1 MTVADAAVTD
11 YSSITEMKG
20 VEGLKSKT
28 KTMAKLKDYL
38 PLYLMMIPGLAYLI
52 INNYIPMFGIVVAFK
67 KFNVVDGIYGS
78 PWNGIKNFEYL
89 FTSNDAATIIRNTM
103 LYNIAFILVN
113 NIVGIA
119 LAIMICDV
127 RHESLKK
134 LYQSSIL
141 LPFLVSIVVV
151 SYIVFALLSH
161 ENGMFNAILKATG
174 KDPAQWYN
182 DTTWWPLILIV
193 VNCWKGV
200 GYGTLIYIA
209 AIAGIDN
216 SFYEAAELDGAS
228 KMQQITHITLPCIV
242 PSIITLMIMS
252 VGRIFYSDFGL
263 FYQVPQNSGSLYSV
277 TNTIDT
283 YVYRA
288 LISSGGIGRSSAAGV
303 LQSVVGFIL
312 VVSVNALVRKIS
324 SENAIF

>member
-1 MTVADAAVTD
+1 
-11 YSSITEMKG
+11 
-20 VEGLKSKT
+20 
-28 KTMAKLKDYL
+28 
-38 PLYLMMIPGLAYLI
+38 
-52 INNYIPMFGIVVAFK
+52 
-67 KFNVVDGIYGS
+67 
-78 PWNGIKNFEYL
+78 
-89 FTSNDAATIIRNTM
+89 
-103 LYNIAFILVN
+103 
-113 NIVGIA
+113 
-119 LAIMICDV
+119 
-127 RHESLKK
+127 
-134 LYQSSIL
+134 
-141 LPFLVSIVVV
+141 
-151 SYIVFALLSH
+151 
-161 ENGMFNAILKATG
+161 
-174 KDPAQWYN
+174 PAQWYN